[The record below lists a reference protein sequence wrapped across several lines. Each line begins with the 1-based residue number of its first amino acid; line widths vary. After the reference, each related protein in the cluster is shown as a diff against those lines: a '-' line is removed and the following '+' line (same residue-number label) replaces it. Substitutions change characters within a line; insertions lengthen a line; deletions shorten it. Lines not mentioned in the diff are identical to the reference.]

1 MGDFRNMAK
10 NPDKTAQRF
19 LEGLNSTPTKDTVSL
34 LIRLVEELETKHD
47 PEPTEIRLVQNI
59 YSFVEKMK
67 ILENNLRSYVK
78 ESRNLPGNKLASLY
92 EDISYDGNSIWRD

>member
-1 MGDFRNMAK
+1 MAK
-10 NPDKTAQRF
+10 NPDKTAKRF

-34 LIRLVEELETKHD
+34 LLQLVDELETKFD
-47 PEPTEIRLVQNI
+47 PEPTEMRLVENI
-59 YSFVEKMK
+59 YAFVEKMK

-92 EDISYDGNSIWRD
+92 ENISYDGNSIWRD